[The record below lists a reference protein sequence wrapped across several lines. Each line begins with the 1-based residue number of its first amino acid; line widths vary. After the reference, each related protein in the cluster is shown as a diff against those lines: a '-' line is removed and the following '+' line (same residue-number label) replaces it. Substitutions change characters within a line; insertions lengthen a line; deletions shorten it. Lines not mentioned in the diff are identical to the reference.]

1 MIIVWGALV
10 VSVIL
15 NVILIYTSVI
25 SVGKEEKLEE
35 YIDEQQA
42 HIEEQD
48 NYVEGLKTSLQEIL
62 NKMRELDQR
71 QMFEKDDAVGIIF
84 SMMVE
89 MINMLEV
96 YLDTGEMPSGETT
109 KEEEPRE

>member
-15 NVILIYTSVI
+15 NAIFIYTSII

-35 YIDEQQA
+35 YIEKQQA

-62 NKMRELDQR
+62 NKMRELDNQ
-71 QMFEKDDAVGIIF
+71 QMFEKDDAVGVIF
-84 SMMVE
+84 GMMVE

-96 YLDTGEMPSGETT
+96 YLDTGEMISGETT
-109 KEEEPRE
+109 KEEEPGK